1 MPAALIKAFAQLPD
15 PRFRAVV
22 WRALIASVVLFAAM
36 FALIWWGLD
45 ATRLME
51 LDWLETVADVAG
63 LGLAFI
69 LGLMLFPGAVFMVIA
84 FMLEDIAGAVEA
96 RHYPGL
102 AAPLRQ
108 PIGVALRSGL
118 RLAAMVIGFNM
129 LALPVYVVLF
139 WLPPLNLF
147 VFYGL
152 NGYLLGREYFEL
164 VAFRRLGAADVAAMW
179 RASRGRLWM
188 AGVVSTGLLSI
199 PLVSWLMPVVA
210 VAFTLHIF
218 EDLRRRAETS

>member
-1 MPAALIKAFAQLPD
+1 LPAALIKAFAQLPD

-45 ATRLME
+45 ATRLMGW
-51 LDWLETVADVAG
+51 DWLETIADVAG
-63 LGLAFI
+63 LGLAFVF
-69 LGLMLFPGAVFMVIA
+69 GLMLFPGAVFMVIA
-84 FMLEDIAGAVEA
+84 LMLEDIAGAVEA

-102 AAPLRQ
+102 PAPRRQ
-108 PIGVALRSGL
+108 PMGEAVLSGL
-118 RLAAMVIGFNM
+118 RLAAMVIGFNL

-164 VAFRRLGAADVAAMW
+164 VAFRRCEAADVYVMW

-188 AGVVSTGLLSI
+188 AGVVSTALLSI

-218 EDLRRRAETS
+218 EDLRRRLESK